1 MAFSPNIPALNDC
14 PLVEYLQPKPLFQ
27 NRPKLSCRA
36 RRVLRSGASWRCP
49 PRPFTPWRSTPLT
62 RPPWPA
68 LRLKARPAAKPVLV
82 LIAGPEMLF
91 QTVRAVPAAALPL
104 MAAFWPGPLT
114 LILPARLDL
123 PPLLTGGTGTIGLR
137 QPRQDLVCRLMAALG
152 LPLTGTSANRS
163 GQEPLA
169 TAAAV
174 ARELGGMVDLILDAG
189 PCPGGLPSTIVD
201 VTVSPPRLV
210 RAGALATS
218 AIQEL
223 FPEMRP

>member
-1 MAFSPNIPALNDC
+1 MPRIWVWQEEQAAVFMAEA
-14 PLVEYLQPKPLFQ
+14 Q
-27 NRPKLSCRA
+27 
-36 RRVLRSGASWRCP
+36 RVLSAGGVMAVP
-49 PRPFTPWRSTPLT
+49 TETFYALAVNPFDES
-62 RPPWPA
+62 A
-68 LRLKARPAAKPVLV
+68 LARLFTLKARPPEKPVLV
-82 LIAGPEMLF
+82 LIAGPEMLS
-91 QTVRAVPAAALPL
+91 RLALKVPEGAFRL
-104 MAAFWPGPLT
+104 MARFWPGPLT

-169 TAAAV
+169 TAALV
-174 ARELGGMVDLILDAG
+174 ARELGGEVDLILDAG
-189 PCPGGLPSTIVD
+189 PCPGGLPSSIVD

-210 RAGALATS
+210 RAGAIATS

-223 FPEMRP
+223 FRR

>member
-1 MAFSPNIPALNDC
+1 MARIWVWQEDQAEAFFA
-14 PLVEYLQPKPLFQ
+14 E
-27 NRPKLSCRA
+27 A
-36 RRVLRSGASWRCP
+36 RRVLRSGGVLALP
-49 PRPFTPWRSTPLT
+49 TETFYALAVNPFD
-62 RPPWPA
+62 PA
-68 LRLKARPAAKPVLV
+68 ALGRLFALKARPVGKPVLV
-82 LIAGPEMLF
+82 LITGPEMLF
-91 QTVRAVPAAALPL
+91 QVAREVPAAALPL

-163 GQEPLA
+163 GQEPLT

-174 ARELGGMVDLILDAG
+174 ARELSGEVDLILDAG
-189 PCPGGLPSTIVD
+189 PCPGGLPSSIVD

-210 RAGALATS
+210 RAGAIATS

>member
-1 MAFSPNIPALNDC
+1 MARIWVWQEEQAEAFFA
-14 PLVEYLQPKPLFQ
+14 E
-27 NRPKLSCRA
+27 A
-36 RRVLRSGASWRCP
+36 RRVLRSRGVLALP
-49 PRPFTPWRSTPLT
+49 TETFYALAVNPFD
-62 RPPWPA
+62 PA
-68 LRLKARPAAKPVLV
+68 ALARLFALKARPAAKPVLV

-91 QTVRAVPAAALPL
+91 QVVREVPAAAIPL

-163 GQEPLA
+163 GQEPLT

-174 ARELGGMVDLILDAG
+174 ARELGGEVDLILDAG

-210 RAGALATS
+210 RAGAIATS